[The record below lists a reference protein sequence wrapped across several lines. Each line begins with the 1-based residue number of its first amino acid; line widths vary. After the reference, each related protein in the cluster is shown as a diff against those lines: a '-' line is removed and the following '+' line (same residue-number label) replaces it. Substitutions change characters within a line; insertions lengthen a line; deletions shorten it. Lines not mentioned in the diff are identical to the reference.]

1 MCIIKKHMFNST
13 KFLSQYL
20 SLKATTLKSRVLS
33 NSDIEPLLNLLSDK
47 FEVSVLGHSEAGL
60 PIHGVKIGS
69 GSKRIL
75 LWSQMHGNE
84 STTTKA
90 LFDLFNF
97 LELDDFNAFLDTC
110 TLFIVP
116 ILNPDGATAYT
127 RLNAN
132 GVDLNRD
139 AINRSQK
146 ESSVLRSVFD
156 EFKPHYC
163 FNLHGQR
170 SIFSAG
176 KSNNSSVISFLSPSE
191 DIERSV
197 TITRKKSMSIIHSM
211 NGVLQIYLPNQIG
224 RYDDGFNANCVG
236 DQFQTLGVPTV
247 LFEAGHYP
255 GDYSREETRKYIA
268 LSIFTAIDF
277 IAYNKVDEDTSSMYF
292 DIPENDTLF
301 NDVIIRNALLDPS
314 NPNDFCDIGIQHKEV
329 LGPSGLTFKPTIYFI
344 GDLSKKHGH
353 MEINANF
360 KAVSHP
366 DFSVLSENYEIDF
379 LLVEFVK
386 KALFIEN
393 NLT

>member
-1 MCIIKKHMFNST
+1 MFSST
-13 KFLSQYL
+13 NFLSQYD
-20 SLKATTLKSRVLS
+20 SLKATSLKSRVLS
-33 NSDIEPLLNLLSDK
+33 NSDIEPLLSLLSDT
-47 FEVSVLGHSEAGL
+47 FDVSTLGHSEIGL

-69 GSKRIL
+69 GPKRIL

-90 LFDLFNF
+90 LFDLFNYLK
-97 LELDDFNAFLDTC
+97 LEDFNAFLGTC
-110 TLFIVP
+110 TLFIIP
-116 ILNPDGATAYT
+116 ILNPDGAKAYT

-132 GVDLNRD
+132 KVDLNRD

-146 ESSVLRSVFD
+146 ESIILRSVFNK
-156 EFKPHYC
+156 FKPHYC

-170 SIFSAG
+170 TIFSAG

-191 DIERSV
+191 DAERTV

-268 LSIFTAIDF
+268 LSIFTAIEC
-277 IAYNKVDEDTSSMYF
+277 IAYNKVGEDTSSLYF

-314 NPNDFCDIGIQHKEV
+314 NPNNFCDIGIQHKEV
-329 LGPSGLTFKPTIYFI
+329 LGPNGLLFKPTIDFI

>member
-1 MCIIKKHMFNST
+1 MYIIKSHMFSST
-13 KFLSQYL
+13 NFLSQYD
-20 SLKATTLKSRVLS
+20 SLKATSLKSRVLS
-33 NSDIEPLLNLLSDK
+33 NSDIEPLLSLLSDT
-47 FEVSVLGHSEAGL
+47 FDVSTLGHSEIGL

-69 GSKRIL
+69 GPKRIL

-90 LFDLFNF
+90 LFDLFNYLK
-97 LELDDFNAFLDTC
+97 LEDFNAFLGTC
-110 TLFIVP
+110 TLFIIP
-116 ILNPDGATAYT
+116 ILNPDGAKAYT

-132 GVDLNRD
+132 KVDLNRD

-146 ESSVLRSVFD
+146 ESIILRSVFN

-191 DIERSV
+191 DAERTV

-268 LSIFTAIDF
+268 LSIFTAIEC
-277 IAYNKVDEDTSSMYF
+277 IAYNKVGEDTSSLYF

-329 LGPSGLTFKPTIYFI
+329 LGPNGLLFKPTIDFI

>member
-1 MCIIKKHMFNST
+1 MFSST
-13 KFLSQYL
+13 NFLSQYD
-20 SLKATTLKSRVLS
+20 SLKATSLKSRVLS
-33 NSDIEPLLNLLSDK
+33 NSDIEPLLSLLSDT
-47 FEVSVLGHSEAGL
+47 FDVSTLGHSEIGL

-69 GSKRIL
+69 GPKRIL

-90 LFDLFNF
+90 LFDLFNYLK
-97 LELDDFNAFLDTC
+97 LEDFNAFLGTC
-110 TLFIVP
+110 TLFIIP
-116 ILNPDGATAYT
+116 ILNPDGAKAYT

-132 GVDLNRD
+132 KVDLNRD

-146 ESSVLRSVFD
+146 ESIILRSVFN

-170 SIFSAG
+170 TIFSAG

-191 DIERSV
+191 DAERTV

-268 LSIFTAIDF
+268 LSIFTAIEC
-277 IAYNKVDEDTSSMYF
+277 IAYNKVDEDTSSLYF

-329 LGPSGLTFKPTIYFI
+329 LGPNGLLFKPTIDFI

>member
-1 MCIIKKHMFNST
+1 MYIIKSHMFSST
-13 KFLSQYL
+13 NFLSQYD
-20 SLKATTLKSRVLS
+20 SLKATSLKSRVLS
-33 NSDIEPLLNLLSDK
+33 NSDIEPLLSLLSDT
-47 FEVSVLGHSEAGL
+47 FDVSTLGHSEIGL

-69 GSKRIL
+69 GPKRIL

-90 LFDLFNF
+90 LFDLFNYLK
-97 LELDDFNAFLDTC
+97 LEDFNAFLGTC
-110 TLFIVP
+110 TLFIIP
-116 ILNPDGATAYT
+116 ILNPDGAKAYT

-132 GVDLNRD
+132 KVDLNRD

-146 ESSVLRSVFD
+146 ESIILRSVFN

-170 SIFSAG
+170 TIFSAG

-191 DIERSV
+191 DAERTV

-268 LSIFTAIDF
+268 LSIFTAIEC
-277 IAYNKVDEDTSSMYF
+277 IAYNKVGEDTSSLYF

-329 LGPSGLTFKPTIYFI
+329 LGPNGLLFKPTIDFI

>member
-1 MCIIKKHMFNST
+1 MFSST
-13 KFLSQYL
+13 NFLSQYD
-20 SLKATTLKSRVLS
+20 SLKATSLKSRVLS
-33 NSDIEPLLNLLSDK
+33 NSDIEPLLSLLSDT
-47 FEVSVLGHSEAGL
+47 FDVSTLGHSEIGL

-69 GSKRIL
+69 GPKRIL

-90 LFDLFNF
+90 LFDLFNYLK
-97 LELDDFNAFLDTC
+97 LEDFNAFLGTC
-110 TLFIVP
+110 TLFIIP
-116 ILNPDGATAYT
+116 ILNPDGAKAYT

-132 GVDLNRD
+132 KVDLNRD

-146 ESSVLRSVFD
+146 ESIILRSVFN

-170 SIFSAG
+170 TIFSAG

-191 DIERSV
+191 DAERTV

-268 LSIFTAIDF
+268 LSIFTAIEC
-277 IAYNKVDEDTSSMYF
+277 IAYNKVGDDTSSLYF

-329 LGPSGLTFKPTIYFI
+329 LGPNGLLFKPTIDFI

>member
-1 MCIIKKHMFNST
+1 MFSST
-13 KFLSQYL
+13 NFLSQYD
-20 SLKATTLKSRVLS
+20 SLKATSLKSRVLS
-33 NSDIEPLLNLLSDK
+33 NSDIEPLLSLLSDT
-47 FEVSVLGHSEAGL
+47 FDVSTLGHSEIGL

-69 GSKRIL
+69 GPKRIL

-90 LFDLFNF
+90 LFDLFNYLK
-97 LELDDFNAFLDTC
+97 LEDFNALLGTC
-110 TLFIVP
+110 TLFIIP
-116 ILNPDGATAYT
+116 ILNPDGAKAYT

-132 GVDLNRD
+132 KVDLNRD

-146 ESSVLRSVFD
+146 ESIILRSVFN

-170 SIFSAG
+170 TIFSAG

-191 DIERSV
+191 DAERTV

-268 LSIFTAIDF
+268 LSIFTAIEC
-277 IAYNKVDEDTSSMYF
+277 IAYNKVDEDTSSLYF

-329 LGPSGLTFKPTIYFI
+329 LGPNGLLFKPTIDFI

>member
-1 MCIIKKHMFNST
+1 MFNST

-110 TLFIVP
+110 TLFIIP
-116 ILNPDGATAYT
+116 ILNPDGAMAYT

-191 DIERSV
+191 DIERSL

-211 NGVLQIYLPNQIG
+211 NRVLQLYLPNQIG

-247 LFEAGHYP
+247 LFEAGHFP

-268 LSIFTAIDF
+268 LSIFTAIAN
-277 IAYNKVDEDTSSMYF
+277 IADKVDEDTSSMYF
-292 DIPENDTLF
+292 DIPENDILF
-301 NDVIIRNALLDPS
+301 NDVIIRNALLNPS

-329 LGPSGLTFKPTIYFI
+329 LGPSGLTFKPTIDCI

-353 MEINANF
+353 LEINANF

-366 DFSVLSENYEIDF
+366 DFPVLSENYEIDF
-379 LLVEFVK
+379 LLVESVK
-386 KALFIEN
+386 KILFVEN

>member
-1 MCIIKKHMFNST
+1 
-13 KFLSQYL
+13 
-20 SLKATTLKSRVLS
+20 VLS

-110 TLFIVP
+110 TLFIIP
-116 ILNPDGATAYT
+116 ILNPDGAMAYT

-191 DIERSV
+191 DIERSL

-211 NGVLQIYLPNQIG
+211 NRVLQLYLPNQIG

-247 LFEAGHYP
+247 LFEAGHFP

-268 LSIFTAIDF
+268 LSIFTAIAN
-277 IAYNKVDEDTSSMYF
+277 IADKVGEDTSSMYF

-301 NDVIIRNALLDPS
+301 NDVIIRNALLNPS

-329 LGPSGLTFKPTIYFI
+329 LGPSGLTFKPTIDCI

-353 MEINANF
+353 LEINANF

-366 DFSVLSENYEIDF
+366 DFPVLSENYEIDF
-379 LLVEFVK
+379 LLVESVK
-386 KALFIEN
+386 KFLFVEN

>member
-1 MCIIKKHMFNST
+1 MFSST
-13 KFLSQYL
+13 NFLSQYD
-20 SLKATTLKSRVLS
+20 SLKATSLKSRVLS
-33 NSDIEPLLNLLSDK
+33 NSDIEPLLSLLSDT
-47 FEVSVLGHSEAGL
+47 FDVSTLGHSEIGL

-69 GSKRIL
+69 GPKRIL

-90 LFDLFNF
+90 LFDLFNYLK
-97 LELDDFNAFLDTC
+97 LEDFNAFLGTC
-110 TLFIVP
+110 TLFIIP
-116 ILNPDGATAYT
+116 ILNPDGAKAYT

-132 GVDLNRD
+132 KVDLNRD

-146 ESSVLRSVFD
+146 ESIILRSVFN

-170 SIFSAG
+170 TIFSAG

-191 DIERSV
+191 DAERTV

-268 LSIFTAIDF
+268 LSIFTAIEC
-277 IAYNKVDEDTSSMYF
+277 IAYNKVDEDTSSLYF

-329 LGPSGLTFKPTIYFI
+329 LGPNGLLFKPTIDFI

-379 LLVEFVK
+379 LLVEFVE

>member
-1 MCIIKKHMFNST
+1 MFSST
-13 KFLSQYL
+13 NFLSQYD
-20 SLKATTLKSRVLS
+20 SLKATSLKSRVLS
-33 NSDIEPLLNLLSDK
+33 NSDIEPLLSLLSDT
-47 FEVSVLGHSEAGL
+47 FDVSTLGHSEIGL

-69 GSKRIL
+69 GPKRIL

-90 LFDLFNF
+90 LFDLFNYLK
-97 LELDDFNAFLDTC
+97 LEDFNAFLDTC
-110 TLFIVP
+110 TLFIIP
-116 ILNPDGATAYT
+116 ILNPDGAKAYT

-132 GVDLNRD
+132 KVDLNRD

-146 ESSVLRSVFD
+146 ESIILRSVFN

-170 SIFSAG
+170 TIFSAG

-191 DIERSV
+191 DAERTV

-268 LSIFTAIDF
+268 LSIFTAIEC
-277 IAYNKVDEDTSSMYF
+277 IAYNKVGEDTSSLYF

-329 LGPSGLTFKPTIYFI
+329 LGPNGLLFKPTIDFI

>member
-1 MCIIKKHMFNST
+1 MFNST
-13 KFLSQYL
+13 KFLSQYQ

-110 TLFIVP
+110 TLFIIP
-116 ILNPDGATAYT
+116 ILNPDGAMAYT

-211 NGVLQIYLPNQIG
+211 NRVLQLYLPNQIG

-247 LFEAGHYP
+247 LFEAGHFP

-268 LSIFTAIDF
+268 LSIFTAIAN
-277 IAYNKVDEDTSSMYF
+277 IADKVDEDTSSMYF

-329 LGPSGLTFKPTIYFI
+329 LGPSGLTFKPTIDCI
-344 GDLSKKHGH
+344 GDLSKKYGH
-353 MEINANF
+353 LEINANF

-366 DFSVLSENYEIDF
+366 DFPVLSENYEIDF
-379 LLVEFVK
+379 LLVESVK
-386 KALFIEN
+386 KILFVEN

>member
-1 MCIIKKHMFNST
+1 MFNST
-13 KFLSQYL
+13 KFLSQYQ
-20 SLKATTLKSRVLS
+20 SLKATSLKSRVLS
-33 NSDIEPLLNLLSDK
+33 NSDIEPLLNLLSNK
-47 FEVSVLGHSEAGL
+47 FEVNVLGYSDTGL

-90 LFDLFNF
+90 LFDLFNY
-97 LELDDFNAFLDTC
+97 LELEDFKAFSDTC
-110 TLFIVP
+110 TLFVIP
-116 ILNPDGATAYT
+116 ILNPDGAKAYT

-139 AINRSQK
+139 AINRTQK
-146 ESSVLRSVFD
+146 ESIILRSVFD
-156 EFKPHYC
+156 KFKPHYC

-170 SIFSAG
+170 TIFSAG

-191 DIERSV
+191 DTERSV
-197 TITRKKSMSIIHSM
+197 TTTRKKSMSIIHSM
-211 NGVLQIYLPNQIG
+211 NRVLQKYLPNQIG

-268 LSIFTAIDF
+268 LSLFTAIDF
-277 IAYNKVDEDTSSMYF
+277 VTYNNIDEAISSLYF

-301 NDVIIRNALLDPS
+301 NDVIIRNALLNPS

-329 LGPSGLTFKPTIYFI
+329 LGPSGLTFKPTIDCI
-344 GDLSKKHGH
+344 GDLSKKYGH
-353 MEINANF
+353 LEKDANF
-360 KAVSHP
+360 KAVTHP
-366 DFSVLSENYEIDF
+366 DFNVLTENYEIDF

-386 KALFIEN
+386 KMLFIEN
-393 NLT
+393 NLI

>member
-1 MCIIKKHMFNST
+1 MFSST
-13 KFLSQYL
+13 NFLSQYD
-20 SLKATTLKSRVLS
+20 SLKATSLKSRVLS
-33 NSDIEPLLNLLSDK
+33 NSDIEPLLSLLSDT
-47 FEVSVLGHSEAGL
+47 FHVSTLGHSEIGL
-60 PIHGVKIGS
+60 PIHGIKIGS
-69 GSKRIL
+69 GPKRIL

-90 LFDLFNF
+90 LFDLFNYLK
-97 LELDDFNAFLDTC
+97 LEDFNAFLGTC
-110 TLFIVP
+110 TLFIIP
-116 ILNPDGATAYT
+116 ILNPDGAKAYT

-132 GVDLNRD
+132 KVDLNRD

-146 ESSVLRSVFD
+146 ESIILRSVFN

-170 SIFSAG
+170 TIFSAG

-191 DIERSV
+191 DAERTV
-197 TITRKKSMSIIHSM
+197 TINRKKSMSIIHYM

-224 RYDDGFNANCVG
+224 RYDDSFNANCVG

-268 LSIFTAIDF
+268 LSIFTAIEC
-277 IAYNKVDEDTSSMYF
+277 IAYNKVDEDTSSLYF

-329 LGPSGLTFKPTIYFI
+329 LGPNGLLFKPTIDFI

>member
-1 MCIIKKHMFNST
+1 MFNST

-110 TLFIVP
+110 TLFIIP
-116 ILNPDGATAYT
+116 ILNPDGAMAYT

-191 DIERSV
+191 DIERSL

-211 NGVLQIYLPNQIG
+211 NRVLQLYLPNQIG

-247 LFEAGHYP
+247 LFEAGHFP

-268 LSIFTAIDF
+268 LSIFTAIAN
-277 IAYNKVDEDTSSMYF
+277 IADKVGEDTSSMYF
-292 DIPENDTLF
+292 EIPENDTLF
-301 NDVIIRNALLDPS
+301 NDVIIRNALLNPS

-329 LGPSGLTFKPTIYFI
+329 LGPSGLTFKPTIDCI

-353 MEINANF
+353 LEINANF

-366 DFSVLSENYEIDF
+366 DFPVLSENYEIDF
-379 LLVEFVK
+379 LLVESVK
-386 KALFIEN
+386 KVLFVEN

>member
-1 MCIIKKHMFNST
+1 MFSST
-13 KFLSQYL
+13 NFLSQYD
-20 SLKATTLKSRVLS
+20 SLKATSLKSRVLS
-33 NSDIEPLLNLLSDK
+33 NSDIEPLLSLLSDT
-47 FEVSVLGHSEAGL
+47 FDVSTLGHSEIGL

-69 GSKRIL
+69 GPKRIL

-90 LFDLFNF
+90 LFDLFNYLK
-97 LELDDFNAFLDTC
+97 LEDFNAFLGTC
-110 TLFIVP
+110 TLFIIP
-116 ILNPDGATAYT
+116 ILNPDGAKAYT

-132 GVDLNRD
+132 KVDLNRD

-146 ESSVLRSVFD
+146 ESIILRSVFN

-170 SIFSAG
+170 TIFSAG

-191 DIERSV
+191 DAERTV

-268 LSIFTAIDF
+268 LSIFTAIEC
-277 IAYNKVDEDTSSMYF
+277 IAYNKVGEDTSSLYF

-314 NPNDFCDIGIQHKEV
+314 NPNNFCDIGIQHKEV
-329 LGPSGLTFKPTIYFI
+329 LGPNGLLFKPTIDFI

>member
-1 MCIIKKHMFNST
+1 MFNST

-20 SLKATTLKSRVLS
+20 SLKTTTLKSRVLS

-60 PIHGVKIGS
+60 PIHGLKIGS

-110 TLFIVP
+110 TLFIIP
-116 ILNPDGATAYT
+116 ILNPDGAMAYT

-191 DIERSV
+191 DIERSL

-211 NGVLQIYLPNQIG
+211 NRVLQLYLPNQIG

-247 LFEAGHYP
+247 LFEAGHFP

-268 LSIFTAIDF
+268 LSIFTAIAN
-277 IAYNKVDEDTSSMYF
+277 IADKVDEDTSSMYF

-301 NDVIIRNALLDPS
+301 NDVIIRNALLNPS

-329 LGPSGLTFKPTIYFI
+329 LGPSGLTFKPTIDCI

-353 MEINANF
+353 LEINANF

-366 DFSVLSENYEIDF
+366 DFPVLSENYEIDF
-379 LLVEFVK
+379 LLVESVK
-386 KALFIEN
+386 KILFVEN

>member
-1 MCIIKKHMFNST
+1 MFSST
-13 KFLSQYL
+13 NFLSQYD
-20 SLKATTLKSRVLS
+20 SLKATSLKSRVLS
-33 NSDIEPLLNLLSDK
+33 NSDIEPLLSLLSDT
-47 FEVSVLGHSEAGL
+47 FDVSTLGHSEIGL

-69 GSKRIL
+69 GPKRIL

-90 LFDLFNF
+90 LFDLFNYLK
-97 LELDDFNAFLDTC
+97 LEDFNAFLGTC
-110 TLFIVP
+110 TLFIIP
-116 ILNPDGATAYT
+116 ILNPDGAKAYT

-132 GVDLNRD
+132 KVDLNRD

-146 ESSVLRSVFD
+146 ESIILRSVFN

-170 SIFSAG
+170 TIFSAG

-191 DIERSV
+191 DAERTV

-224 RYDDGFNANCVG
+224 RYDDSFNANCVG

-268 LSIFTAIDF
+268 LSIFTAIEC
-277 IAYNKVDEDTSSMYF
+277 IAYNKVDEDTSSLYF

-329 LGPSGLTFKPTIYFI
+329 LGPNGLLFKPTIDFI

>member
-1 MCIIKKHMFNST
+1 MFNST
-13 KFLSQYL
+13 NFLSQYD
-20 SLKATTLKSRVLS
+20 SLKATSLKSRVLS
-33 NSDIEPLLNLLSDK
+33 NSDIEPLLSLLSDT
-47 FEVSVLGHSEAGL
+47 FDVSTLGHSEIGL

-69 GSKRIL
+69 GPKRIL

-90 LFDLFNF
+90 LFDLFNYLK
-97 LELDDFNAFLDTC
+97 LEDFNAFLGTC
-110 TLFIVP
+110 TLFIIP
-116 ILNPDGATAYT
+116 ILNPDGAKAYT

-132 GVDLNRD
+132 KVDLNRD

-146 ESSVLRSVFD
+146 ESIILRSVFN

-170 SIFSAG
+170 TIFSAG

-191 DIERSV
+191 DAERTV

-268 LSIFTAIDF
+268 LSIFTAIEC
-277 IAYNKVDEDTSSMYF
+277 IAYNKVGEDTSSLYF

-329 LGPSGLTFKPTIYFI
+329 LGPNGLLFKPTIDFI

>member
-1 MCIIKKHMFNST
+1 MFSST
-13 KFLSQYL
+13 NFLSQYD
-20 SLKATTLKSRVLS
+20 SLKATSLKSRVLS
-33 NSDIEPLLNLLSDK
+33 NSDIEPLLSLLSDT
-47 FEVSVLGHSEAGL
+47 FDVSTLGHSEIGL

-69 GSKRIL
+69 GPKRIL

-90 LFDLFNF
+90 LFDLFNYLK
-97 LELDDFNAFLDTC
+97 LEDFNAFLGTC
-110 TLFIVP
+110 TLFIIP
-116 ILNPDGATAYT
+116 ILNPDGAKAYT

-132 GVDLNRD
+132 KVDLNRD

-146 ESSVLRSVFD
+146 ESIILRSVFN

-170 SIFSAG
+170 TIFSAG

-191 DIERSV
+191 DAERTV

-268 LSIFTAIDF
+268 LSIFTAIEC
-277 IAYNKVDEDTSSMYF
+277 IAYNKVGEDTSSLYF

-314 NPNDFCDIGIQHKEV
+314 NPNNFCDIGIQHKEV
-329 LGPSGLTFKPTIYFI
+329 LGPNGLLFKPTIDFI
-344 GDLSKKHGH
+344 GDLSKKYGH

-393 NLT
+393 NST

>member
-1 MCIIKKHMFNST
+1 MFNST
-13 KFLSQYL
+13 NFLSQYD
-20 SLKATTLKSRVLS
+20 SLKATSLKSRVLS
-33 NSDIEPLLNLLSDK
+33 NCDIEPLLSLLSDT
-47 FEVSVLGHSEAGL
+47 FHVSTLGRSEIGL
-60 PIHGVKIGS
+60 PIYGVKIGS
-69 GSKRIL
+69 GPKRIL

-90 LFDLFNF
+90 LFDLFNYLK
-97 LELDDFNAFLDTC
+97 LEDFNAFLGTC
-110 TLFIVP
+110 TLFIIP
-116 ILNPDGATAYT
+116 ILNPDGAKAYT

-132 GVDLNRD
+132 KVDLNRD

-146 ESSVLRSVFD
+146 ESIILRSVFN

-170 SIFSAG
+170 TIFSAG

-191 DIERSV
+191 DAERTV

-224 RYDDGFNANCVG
+224 RYDDSFNANCVG

-268 LSIFTAIDF
+268 LSIFTAIEC
-277 IAYNKVDEDTSSMYF
+277 IAYNKVDEDTSSLYF

-329 LGPSGLTFKPTIYFI
+329 LGPNGLLFKPTIDFI

-379 LLVEFVK
+379 LLVKFVK

>member
-1 MCIIKKHMFNST
+1 MYIIKKHMFNST

-110 TLFIVP
+110 TLFIIP
-116 ILNPDGATAYT
+116 ILNPDGAMAYT

-191 DIERSV
+191 DIERSL

-211 NGVLQIYLPNQIG
+211 NRVLQLYLPNQIG

-247 LFEAGHYP
+247 LFEAGHFP

-268 LSIFTAIDF
+268 LSIFTAIAN
-277 IAYNKVDEDTSSMYF
+277 IADKVGEDTSSMYF

-301 NDVIIRNALLDPS
+301 NDVIIRNALLNPS

-329 LGPSGLTFKPTIYFI
+329 LGPSGLAFKPTIDCI
-344 GDLSKKHGH
+344 GDLSKKYGH
-353 MEINANF
+353 LEINANF

-366 DFSVLSENYEIDF
+366 DFPVLSENYEIDF
-379 LLVEFVK
+379 LLVESVK
-386 KALFIEN
+386 KVLFVEN

>member
-1 MCIIKKHMFNST
+1 MFNST
-13 KFLSQYL
+13 KFLSQYQ

-110 TLFIVP
+110 TLFIIP
-116 ILNPDGATAYT
+116 ILNPDGAMAYT

-191 DIERSV
+191 DIERSL

-211 NGVLQIYLPNQIG
+211 NRVLQLYLPNQIG

-247 LFEAGHYP
+247 LFEAGHFP

-268 LSIFTAIDF
+268 LSIFTAIAN
-277 IAYNKVDEDTSSMYF
+277 IADKVGEDTSSMYF

-301 NDVIIRNALLDPS
+301 NDVIIRNALLNPS

-329 LGPSGLTFKPTIYFI
+329 LGPSGLTFKPTIDCI
-344 GDLSKKHGH
+344 GDLSKKYGH
-353 MEINANF
+353 LEINANF

-366 DFSVLSENYEIDF
+366 DFPVLSENYEIDF
-379 LLVEFVK
+379 LLVESVK
-386 KALFIEN
+386 KVLFVEN

>member
-1 MCIIKKHMFNST
+1 MLDKAT
-13 KFLSQYL
+13 FLSQYKRI
-20 SLKATTLKSRVLS
+20 KATALKHRYVT
-33 NSDIEPLLNLLSDK
+33 NTHIEPLLKALPSQFNQT
-47 FEVSVLGHSEAGL
+47 VLGTSEAGR
-60 PIHGVKIGS
+60 PIHGLQIGK
-69 GSKRIL
+69 GTKRVFM
-75 LWSQMHGNE
+75 WSQMHGNE

-90 LFDLFNF
+90 LFDLFNYLK
-97 LELDDFNAFLDTC
+97 LEDFNAFLGTC
-110 TLFIVP
+110 TLFIIP
-116 ILNPDGATAYT
+116 ILNPDGAKAYT

-132 GVDLNRD
+132 KVDLNRD

-146 ESSVLRSVFD
+146 ESIILRSVFN

-170 SIFSAG
+170 TIFSAG

-191 DIERSV
+191 DAERTV

-268 LSIFTAIDF
+268 LSIFTAIEC
-277 IAYNKVDEDTSSMYF
+277 IAYNKVGEDTSSLYF

-329 LGPSGLTFKPTIYFI
+329 LGPNGLLFKPTIDFI

>member
-1 MCIIKKHMFNST
+1 MFNST
-13 KFLSQYL
+13 KFLSQYQ

-110 TLFIVP
+110 TLFIIP
-116 ILNPDGATAYT
+116 ILNPDGAMAYT

-191 DIERSV
+191 DIERSL

-211 NGVLQIYLPNQIG
+211 NRVLQLYLPNQIG

-247 LFEAGHYP
+247 LFEAGHFP

-268 LSIFTAIDF
+268 LSIFTAIAN
-277 IAYNKVDEDTSSMYF
+277 IADKVGEDTSSMYF

-301 NDVIIRNALLDPS
+301 NDVIIRNALLNPS

-329 LGPSGLTFKPTIYFI
+329 LGPSGLAFKPTIDCI
-344 GDLSKKHGH
+344 GDLSKKYGH
-353 MEINANF
+353 LEINANF

-366 DFSVLSENYEIDF
+366 DFPVLSENYEIDF
-379 LLVEFVK
+379 LLVESVK
-386 KALFIEN
+386 KVLFVEN

>member
-1 MCIIKKHMFNST
+1 MFNST
-13 KFLSQYL
+13 KFLSQYQ

-110 TLFIVP
+110 TLFIIP
-116 ILNPDGATAYT
+116 ILNPDGAMAYT

-191 DIERSV
+191 DIERSL

-211 NGVLQIYLPNQIG
+211 NRVLQLYLPNQIG

-268 LSIFTAIDF
+268 LSIFTAIAN
-277 IAYNKVDEDTSSMYF
+277 IADKVGEDTSSMYF

-301 NDVIIRNALLDPS
+301 NDVIIRNALLNPS
-314 NPNDFCDIGIQHKEV
+314 NPNDFSDIGIQHKEV
-329 LGPSGLTFKPTIYFI
+329 LGPSGLAFKPTIDCI
-344 GDLSKKHGH
+344 GDLSKKYGH
-353 MEINANF
+353 LEINANF

-366 DFSVLSENYEIDF
+366 DFPVLSENYEIDF

>member
-1 MCIIKKHMFNST
+1 MFNST
-13 KFLSQYL
+13 NFLSQYD
-20 SLKATTLKSRVLS
+20 SLKATSLKSRVLS
-33 NSDIEPLLNLLSDK
+33 NSDIEPLLSLLSDT
-47 FEVSVLGHSEAGL
+47 FDVSTLGHSEIGL

-69 GSKRIL
+69 GPKRIL

-90 LFDLFNF
+90 LFDLFNYLK
-97 LELDDFNAFLDTC
+97 LEDFNAFLGTC
-110 TLFIVP
+110 TLFIIP
-116 ILNPDGATAYT
+116 ILNPDGAKAYT

-132 GVDLNRD
+132 KVDLNRD

-146 ESSVLRSVFD
+146 ESIILRSVFN

-170 SIFSAG
+170 TIFSAG

-191 DIERSV
+191 DAERTV

-268 LSIFTAIDF
+268 LSIFTAIEC
-277 IAYNKVDEDTSSMYF
+277 IAYNKVGEDTSSLYF

-329 LGPSGLTFKPTIYFI
+329 LGPNGLLFKPTIDFI

-366 DFSVLSENYEIDF
+366 DFPVLSENYEIDF

>member
-1 MCIIKKHMFNST
+1 MFNST
-13 KFLSQYL
+13 KFLSQYQ
-20 SLKATTLKSRVLS
+20 STKAMSLKSRVLS

-47 FEVSVLGHSEAGL
+47 FEVSVLGYSEAVL

-97 LELDDFNAFLDTC
+97 LELDDFNEFLDIC
-110 TLFIVP
+110 TLFIIP
-116 ILNPDGATAYT
+116 ILNPDGAMAYT

-170 SIFSAG
+170 TIFSAG

-211 NGVLQIYLPNQIG
+211 NRVLQMYLPNQIG

-255 GDYSREETRKYIA
+255 GDYLREETRKYIA
-268 LSIFTAIDF
+268 LSIFTAIAN
-277 IAYNKVDEDTSSMYF
+277 IADKVDENTSSMYF

-329 LGPSGLTFKPTIYFI
+329 LGPSGLTFKPTIDCI
-344 GDLSKKHGH
+344 GDLSKKYGH
-353 MEINANF
+353 LEINANF

-366 DFSVLSENYEIDF
+366 DFPELSENYEIDF
-379 LLVEFVK
+379 LLVESVK
-386 KALFIEN
+386 KILFVEN

>member
-1 MCIIKKHMFNST
+1 MFSST
-13 KFLSQYL
+13 NFLSQYD
-20 SLKATTLKSRVLS
+20 SLKATSLKSRVLS
-33 NSDIEPLLNLLSDK
+33 NSDIEPLLSLLSDT
-47 FEVSVLGHSEAGL
+47 FDVSTLGHSEIGL

-69 GSKRIL
+69 GPKRIL

-90 LFDLFNF
+90 LFDLFNYLK
-97 LELDDFNAFLDTC
+97 LEDFNAFLGTC
-110 TLFIVP
+110 TLFIIP
-116 ILNPDGATAYT
+116 ILNPDGAKAYT

-132 GVDLNRD
+132 KVDLNRD

-146 ESSVLRSVFD
+146 ESIILRSVFN

-191 DIERSV
+191 DAERTV

-268 LSIFTAIDF
+268 LSIFTAIEC
-277 IAYNKVDEDTSSMYF
+277 IAYNKVGEDTSSLYF

-329 LGPSGLTFKPTIYFI
+329 LGPNGLLFKPTIDFI

>member
-1 MCIIKKHMFNST
+1 MFSST
-13 KFLSQYL
+13 NFLSQYD
-20 SLKATTLKSRVLS
+20 SLKATSLKSRVLS
-33 NSDIEPLLNLLSDK
+33 NSDIEPLLSLLSDT
-47 FEVSVLGHSEAGL
+47 FDVSTLGHSEIGL

-69 GSKRIL
+69 GPKRIL

-90 LFDLFNF
+90 LFDLFNYLK
-97 LELDDFNAFLDTC
+97 LEDFNAFLGTC
-110 TLFIVP
+110 TLFIIP
-116 ILNPDGATAYT
+116 ILNPDGAKAYT

-132 GVDLNRD
+132 KVDLNRD

-146 ESSVLRSVFD
+146 ESIILRSVFN

-170 SIFSAG
+170 TIFSAG

-191 DIERSV
+191 DAERTV

-255 GDYSREETRKYIA
+255 GDYLREETRKYIA
-268 LSIFTAIDF
+268 LSIFTAIEC
-277 IAYNKVDEDTSSMYF
+277 IAYNKVDEDTSSLYF

-314 NPNDFCDIGIQHKEV
+314 NPNNFCDIGIQHKEV
-329 LGPSGLTFKPTIYFI
+329 LGPNGLLFKPTIDFI

>member
-1 MCIIKKHMFNST
+1 MFNST

-110 TLFIVP
+110 TLFIIP
-116 ILNPDGATAYT
+116 ILNPDGAMAYT

-191 DIERSV
+191 DIERSL

-211 NGVLQIYLPNQIG
+211 NRVLQLYLPNQIG

-247 LFEAGHYP
+247 LFEAGHFP

-268 LSIFTAIDF
+268 LSIFTAIAN
-277 IAYNKVDEDTSSMYF
+277 IADKVDEDTSSMYF

-301 NDVIIRNALLDPS
+301 NDVIIRNALLNPS

-329 LGPSGLTFKPTIYFI
+329 LGPSGLTFKPTIDCI

-353 MEINANF
+353 LEINANF

-366 DFSVLSENYEIDF
+366 DFPVLSENYEIDF
-379 LLVEFVK
+379 LLVESVK
-386 KALFIEN
+386 KILFVEN

>member
-1 MCIIKKHMFNST
+1 MFSST
-13 KFLSQYL
+13 NFLSQYD
-20 SLKATTLKSRVLS
+20 SLKATSLKSRVLS
-33 NSDIEPLLNLLSDK
+33 NSDIEPLLSLLSDT
-47 FEVSVLGHSEAGL
+47 FDVSTLGHSEIGL

-69 GSKRIL
+69 GPKRIL

-90 LFDLFNF
+90 LFDLFNYLK
-97 LELDDFNAFLDTC
+97 LEDFNAFLGTC
-110 TLFIVP
+110 TLFIIP
-116 ILNPDGATAYT
+116 ILNPDGAKAYT

-132 GVDLNRD
+132 KVDLNRD

-146 ESSVLRSVFD
+146 ESIILRSVFN

-170 SIFSAG
+170 TIFSAG

-191 DIERSV
+191 DAERTV

-268 LSIFTAIDF
+268 LSIFTAIEC
-277 IAYNKVDEDTSSMYF
+277 IAYNKVDEDTSSLYF

-329 LGPSGLTFKPTIYFI
+329 LGPNGLLFKPTIDFI

-379 LLVEFVK
+379 LLVEFIK

-393 NLT
+393 NST

>member
-1 MCIIKKHMFNST
+1 MFSST
-13 KFLSQYL
+13 NFLSQYD
-20 SLKATTLKSRVLS
+20 SLKATSLKSRVLS
-33 NSDIEPLLNLLSDK
+33 NSDIEPLLSLLSDT
-47 FEVSVLGHSEAGL
+47 FDVSTLGHSEIGL

-69 GSKRIL
+69 GPKRIL

-90 LFDLFNF
+90 LFDLFNYLK
-97 LELDDFNAFLDTC
+97 LEDFNAFLGTC
-110 TLFIVP
+110 TLFIIP
-116 ILNPDGATAYT
+116 ILNPDGAKAYT

-132 GVDLNRD
+132 KVDLNRD

-146 ESSVLRSVFD
+146 ESIILRSVFN

-170 SIFSAG
+170 TIFSAG

-191 DIERSV
+191 DAERTV

-268 LSIFTAIDF
+268 LSIFTAIEC
-277 IAYNKVDEDTSSMYF
+277 IAYNKVGEDTSSLYF

-329 LGPSGLTFKPTIYFI
+329 LGPNGLLFKPTIDFI

-360 KAVSHP
+360 NAVSHP

>member
-1 MCIIKKHMFNST
+1 MFNST

-110 TLFIVP
+110 TLFIIP
-116 ILNPDGATAYT
+116 ILNPDGAMAYT

-191 DIERSV
+191 DIERSL

-211 NGVLQIYLPNQIG
+211 NRVLQLYLPNQIG

-247 LFEAGHYP
+247 LFEAGHFP

-268 LSIFTAIDF
+268 LSIFTAIAN
-277 IAYNKVDEDTSSMYF
+277 IADKVGEDTSSMYF

-301 NDVIIRNALLDPS
+301 NDVIIRNALLNPS

-329 LGPSGLTFKPTIYFI
+329 LGPSGLTFKPTIDCI

-353 MEINANF
+353 LEINANF

-366 DFSVLSENYEIDF
+366 DFPVLSENYEIDF
-379 LLVEFVK
+379 LLVESVK
-386 KALFIEN
+386 KILFVEN

>member
-1 MCIIKKHMFNST
+1 MFNST
-13 KFLSQYL
+13 KFLSQYQ
-20 SLKATTLKSRVLS
+20 SLKATSLKSRVLS

-110 TLFIVP
+110 TLFIIP
-116 ILNPDGATAYT
+116 ILNPDGAMAYT

-191 DIERSV
+191 DIERSL

-211 NGVLQIYLPNQIG
+211 NRVLQLYLPNQIG

-247 LFEAGHYP
+247 LFEAGHFP

-268 LSIFTAIDF
+268 LSIFTAIAN
-277 IAYNKVDEDTSSMYF
+277 IADKVDEDTSSMYF

-301 NDVIIRNALLDPS
+301 NDVIIRNALLNPS

-329 LGPSGLTFKPTIYFI
+329 LGPSGLTFKPTIDCI

-353 MEINANF
+353 LEINANF

-366 DFSVLSENYEIDF
+366 DFPVLSENYEIDF
-379 LLVEFVK
+379 LLVESVK
-386 KALFIEN
+386 KILFVEN

>member
-1 MCIIKKHMFNST
+1 MFNST
-13 KFLSQYL
+13 NFLSQYD
-20 SLKATTLKSRVLS
+20 SLKATSLKSRVLS
-33 NSDIEPLLNLLSDK
+33 NSDIEPLLSLLSDT
-47 FEVSVLGHSEAGL
+47 FDVSTLGHSEIGL

-69 GSKRIL
+69 GPKRIL

-90 LFDLFNF
+90 LFDLFNYLK
-97 LELDDFNAFLDTC
+97 LEDFNAFLGTC
-110 TLFIVP
+110 TLFIIP
-116 ILNPDGATAYT
+116 ILNPDGAKAYT

-132 GVDLNRD
+132 KVDLNRD

-146 ESSVLRSVFD
+146 ESIILRSVFN

-170 SIFSAG
+170 TIFSAG

-191 DIERSV
+191 DAERTV

-268 LSIFTAIDF
+268 LSIFTAIEC
-277 IAYNKVDEDTSSMYF
+277 IAYNKVDEDTSSLYF

-329 LGPSGLTFKPTIYFI
+329 LGPNGLLFKPTIDFI

-360 KAVSHP
+360 NAVSHP

>member
-1 MCIIKKHMFNST
+1 MFNST

-110 TLFIVP
+110 TLFIIP
-116 ILNPDGATAYT
+116 ILNPDGAMAYT

-191 DIERSV
+191 DIERSL

-211 NGVLQIYLPNQIG
+211 NRVLQLYLPNQIG

-247 LFEAGHYP
+247 LFEAGHFP

-268 LSIFTAIDF
+268 LSIFTAIAN
-277 IAYNKVDEDTSSMYF
+277 IADKVDEDTSSMYF

-301 NDVIIRNALLDPS
+301 NDVIIRNALLNPS

-329 LGPSGLTFKPTIYFI
+329 LGPSGLTFKPTIDCI

-353 MEINANF
+353 LEINANF

-366 DFSVLSENYEIDF
+366 DFPVLSENYEIDF
-379 LLVEFVK
+379 LLVESVK
-386 KALFIEN
+386 KVLFVEN

>member
-1 MCIIKKHMFNST
+1 MFNST
-13 KFLSQYL
+13 NFLSQYD
-20 SLKATTLKSRVLS
+20 SLKATSLKSRVLS
-33 NSDIEPLLNLLSDK
+33 NSDIEPLLSLLSDT
-47 FEVSVLGHSEAGL
+47 FDVSTLGHSEIGL

-69 GSKRIL
+69 GPKRIL

-90 LFDLFNF
+90 LFDLFNYLK
-97 LELDDFNAFLDTC
+97 LEDFNAFLGTC
-110 TLFIVP
+110 TLFIIP
-116 ILNPDGATAYT
+116 ILNPDGAKAYT

-132 GVDLNRD
+132 KVDLNRD

-146 ESSVLRSVFD
+146 ESIILRSVFN

-170 SIFSAG
+170 TIFSAG

-191 DIERSV
+191 DTERSV
-197 TITRKKSMSIIHSM
+197 TTTRKKSMSIIHSM

-255 GDYSREETRKYIA
+255 GDYLREETRKYIA
-268 LSIFTAIDF
+268 LSIFTAIEC
-277 IAYNKVDEDTSSMYF
+277 IAYNKVDEDTSSLYF

-329 LGPSGLTFKPTIYFI
+329 LGPNGLLFKPTIDFI

-360 KAVSHP
+360 NAVSHP